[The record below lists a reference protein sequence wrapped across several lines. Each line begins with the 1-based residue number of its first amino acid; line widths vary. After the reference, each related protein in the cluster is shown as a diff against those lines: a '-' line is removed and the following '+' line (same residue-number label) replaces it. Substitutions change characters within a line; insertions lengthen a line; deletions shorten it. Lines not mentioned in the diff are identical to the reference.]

1 MPPAIRR
8 TALILVVV
16 GVVLVTASFKAWTAE
31 EVLLGR
37 VHAATLPSI
46 SESWEKEYDA
56 YEPSAEDLR
65 TLATLKGP
73 AVLDVYFGSWCSDSR
88 RELPRLM
95 KILDRASPPGL
106 RVRFF
111 GLDRSKKKP
120 ARLARRGAIERVP
133 TLVLSAGGREIGRI
147 VESPRSTL
155 EHDLAQLVASLGAGS

>member
-8 TALILVVV
+8 TTLILAV
-16 GVVLVTASFKAWTAE
+16 VVLVTASLRTWGAE

-37 VHAATLPSI
+37 VRPATLPSI
-46 SESWEKEYDA
+46 SESWEREYDA
-56 YEPSAEDLR
+56 YEPSAEDLSA
-65 TLATLKGP
+65 LAALKGP

-88 RELPRLM
+88 RELPHLM

-120 ARLARRGAIERVP
+120 ARLVRRGAIERVP

-155 EHDLAQLVASLGAGS
+155 EHDLALLVAGLP

>member
-16 GVVLVTASFKAWTAE
+16 LVTASFTAWSAE

-37 VHAATLPSI
+37 VRPVTLPSI
-46 SESWEKEYDA
+46 SESWGKEYDA
-56 YEPSAEDLR
+56 YEPAAEDLR
-65 TLATLKGP
+65 ALATLKGP

-106 RVRFF
+106 QVRFY

-155 EHDLAQLVASLGAGS
+155 EHDLALLVAGLP

>member
-8 TALILVVV
+8 TTLILVVV
-16 GVVLVTASFKAWTAE
+16 ILVTASLRAWSAE
-31 EVLLGR
+31 EILLGR
-37 VHAATLPSI
+37 VRPATLPSI

-65 TLATLKGP
+65 ALAALKGP

-111 GLDRSKKKP
+111 GLDRSKRKP

-133 TLVLSAGGREIGRI
+133 TLVFSAGGREIGRI

-155 EHDLAQLVASLGAGS
+155 EHDLALLVALLP